1 MPTNEPQ
8 VFDLTLRFVPGYG
21 WLYLVVI
28 DGREETRGEFK
39 PDAAAALA
47 RGLAMVERIASD
59 KGATP

>member
-21 WLYLVVI
+21 WLYLVII
-28 DGREETRGEFK
+28 DGCEEARGEFK

-47 RGLAMVERIASD
+47 RGLAMVERLT
-59 KGATP
+59 GATP